1 MSPTGQLPYYHALIN
16 PRVSF
21 DLFAFGK
28 QLMKL
33 RVLPHYMDSCPK
45 LRVTSGL
52 DGELECS
59 KDNWDQLRS
68 LLRQKRVK
76 KEQCDH
82 CDTSALRHIEE
93 TTTLKVWC
101 LQKTVESQFKDHWNL
116 PCLPLLF
123 GETNPL
129 PFGGGG
135 DPLLPWGMGGGGPS
149 RGKGPWRRV
158 TCGWLDFGKVKQP
171 CVGAVGYSL
180 P

>member
-33 RVLPHYMDSCPK
+33 RVLPHYMDGCPK

-76 KEQCDH
+76 KG
-82 CDTSALRHIEE
+82 TVRPLRRECPASYRRNNDIESVVFAE
-93 TTTLKVWC
+93 
-101 LQKTVESQFKDHWNL
+101 D
-116 PCLPLLF
+116 
-123 GETNPL
+123 G
-129 PFGGGG
+129 
-135 DPLLPWGMGGGGPS
+135 
-149 RGKGPWRRV
+149 
-158 TCGWLDFGKVKQP
+158 
-171 CVGAVGYSL
+171 
-180 P
+180 

>member
-1 MSPTGQLPYYHALIN
+1 MSPTGQLPYYHALID

-33 RVLPHYMDSCPK
+33 QVFPHYMDSSLK

-59 KDNWDQLRS
+59 KDNWHQLRS

-82 CDTSALRHIEE
+82 CDASALRHIEE

-101 LQKTVESQFKDHWNL
+101 LQKTVASQFKDH
-116 PCLPLLF
+116 
-123 GETNPL
+123 
-129 PFGGGG
+129 
-135 DPLLPWGMGGGGPS
+135 
-149 RGKGPWRRV
+149 
-158 TCGWLDFGKVKQP
+158 
-171 CVGAVGYSL
+171 
-180 P
+180 

>member
-1 MSPTGQLPYYHALIN
+1 MFPTGQLPYYHALIN

-33 RVLPHYMDSCPK
+33 RVLPHYMDSYPK

-101 LQKTVESQFKDHWNL
+101 LQKTVASQFKDH
-116 PCLPLLF
+116 
-123 GETNPL
+123 
-129 PFGGGG
+129 
-135 DPLLPWGMGGGGPS
+135 
-149 RGKGPWRRV
+149 
-158 TCGWLDFGKVKQP
+158 
-171 CVGAVGYSL
+171 
-180 P
+180 